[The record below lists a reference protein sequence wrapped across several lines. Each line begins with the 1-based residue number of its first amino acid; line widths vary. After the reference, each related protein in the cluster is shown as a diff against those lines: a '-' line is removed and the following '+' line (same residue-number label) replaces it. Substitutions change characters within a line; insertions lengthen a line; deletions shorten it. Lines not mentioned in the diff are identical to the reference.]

1 MRLIIWCKFVVSWR
15 DRYGKFTR
23 PGTVAETAVGTSER
37 RRESH
42 PFDRRATPRLA
53 TPHPQPE
60 RRTTHIPHSR
70 QSLRRRAGGARA
82 ALDALPSL
90 ARRGGGTAPQI
101 CSREAAEREIE
112 AAQDLGVTLV
122 AVGEAGYPERL
133 QMIDDAPPL
142 LAVRGHLPVLA
153 MPAVAVVGSRNASAA
168 GIKITQQITRG
179 LSEAGFAIVSGLARG
194 IDAAAHRA
202 SLANGTIAVLAG
214 GQDQIYPPEHSDLL
228 DEILPAGVALT
239 EMPLGWEPRARD
251 FPRRNRLIS
260 GLALGVVIVEAA
272 KRSGS
277 LITARMALE
286 QGREVFAVP
295 GSPLDPRA
303 EGTNSLIKQGATP
316 VTETADIVAVL
327 EPIMGVA
334 LTARE
339 PEPTDGERLHDADPA
354 VEERARIVALLSP
367 TPVQVDDL
375 VRLAKSSP
383 RVVRLVLL
391 ELELAGRLERHG
403 GGLVSLL

>member
-1 MRLIIWCKFVVSWR
+1 
-15 DRYGKFTR
+15 
-23 PGTVAETAVGTSER
+23 
-37 RRESH
+37 
-42 PFDRRATPRLA
+42 
-53 TPHPQPE
+53 
-60 RRTTHIPHSR
+60 
-70 QSLRRRAGGARA
+70 
-82 ALDALPSL
+82 
-90 ARRGGGTAPQI
+90 
-101 CSREAAEREIE
+101 
-112 AAQDLGVTLV
+112 
-122 AVGEAGYPERL
+122 
-133 QMIDDAPPL
+133 
-142 LAVRGHLPVLA
+142 
-153 MPAVAVVGSRNASAA
+153 
-168 GIKITQQITRG
+168 
-179 LSEAGFAIVSGLARG
+179 
-194 IDAAAHRA
+194 
-202 SLANGTIAVLAG
+202 
-214 GQDQIYPPEHSDLL
+214 
-228 DEILPAGVALT
+228 
-239 EMPLGWEPRARD
+239 MPLGWEPRARD

-277 LITARMALE
+277 LITARLALE

-339 PEPTDGERLHDADPA
+339 PEPTDGDRLQQDIDPA
-354 VEERARIVALLSP
+354 ADERARIVALLSP
-367 TPVQVDDL
+367 APVLVDDL

-403 GGLVSLL
+403 GGLVSLV